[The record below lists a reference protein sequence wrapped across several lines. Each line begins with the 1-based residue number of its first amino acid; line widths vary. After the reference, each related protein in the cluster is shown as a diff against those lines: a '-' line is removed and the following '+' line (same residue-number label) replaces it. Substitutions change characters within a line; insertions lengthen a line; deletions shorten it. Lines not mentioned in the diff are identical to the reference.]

1 MIVNSTEI
9 IKERLKK
16 LLIPEKAFGIAI
28 NGEWGVGKTFFWHEL
43 VKDNFADKKIAYIS
57 LFGISSLND
66 IRVSILLQ
74 TSPTK
79 KKLSWVDKKIIT
91 PLKNVKSSLKLD
103 DLSMSF
109 GVDALGSIFTLLT
122 NGDFKNV
129 IVCFDDFE
137 RMSNNLK
144 LKDVLGLISEL
155 KEQKECHVVMI
166 LNKGELKDEE
176 LSKYKDKII
185 DYDFNY
191 APTPEKSYSLVKE
204 NLKVFQDYPLAYFQ
218 KHNISNIRV
227 IKRVINALND
237 YAFAEDLVKEHK
249 EIEREL
255 VENILKISTINAIDL
270 SIDFEALSDYTKNDH
285 WDDLFD
291 STNREKVKNEDFEK
305 LLSYINFGNSGYFHI
320 SDFTH
325 NVISYVKN
333 SFVEIE
339 FLEKGIEKR
348 IESEK
353 YSSVKNEIY
362 DCSTKARYDLNYT
375 FEEYTKNLYKLFEE
389 NKSNITQILD
399 SGNFIFY
406 IEELIKYDNINKEK
420 YTTFAI
426 EVLKQYL
433 QQYKKNQDEDY
444 DPFKEKNI
452 EDITSFHSEL
462 NNYYE
467 SLEAVKIEEID
478 SSKKLIEL
486 VNEAIKGAG
495 DKSAS
500 LLSLVKEED
509 IEKYFY
515 EDINFVKNS
524 LMLLSWEK
532 KSVSADFVPYKEK
545 LLKVM
550 SKISEEGTE
559 EQKEKIKM
567 LLKGS

>member
-1 MIVNSTEI
+1 MSSAEV

-28 NGEWGVGKTFFWHEL
+28 NGEWGVGKTFFWHEF
-43 VKDNFADKKIAYIS
+43 VKENFTDKKIAYIS

-79 KKLSWVDKKIIT
+79 KKLSWVDKKIVT
-91 PLKNVKSSLKLD
+91 SLKNVKSSLKLD

-122 NGDFKNV
+122 NGDFKKV

-137 RMSNNLK
+137 RMSDNLK

-166 LNKGELKDEE
+166 LNKGELKNDD

-191 APTPEKSYSLVKE
+191 TPTPEESYSLVKE
-204 NLKVFQDYPLAYFQ
+204 NLKVFQDYPLEYFQ
-218 KHNISNIRV
+218 QHNINNIRV

-237 YAFAEDLVKEHK
+237 YEFAKDLVKEHK
-249 EIEREL
+249 DIEREL
-255 VENILKISTINAIDL
+255 VENILEISTINAIDL
-270 SIDFEALSDYTKNDH
+270 SIDFEELSDHTKKGH
-285 WDDLFD
+285 WDDFLD
-291 STNREKVKNEDFEK
+291 SENKEKVKNEDFEK
-305 LLSYINFGNSGYFHI
+305 LLIYINFGTSGYFHI

-333 SFVEIE
+333 SFVEIK
-339 FLEKGIEKR
+339 FLKKGIENR

-353 YSSVKNEIY
+353 YSIVKNEID
-362 DCSTKARYDLNYT
+362 DCLTKARYDFNYT
-375 FEEYTKNLYKLFEE
+375 FEEYTKKLYSLFEE

-467 SLEAVKIEEID
+467 SLEAVKIEEIN

-486 VNEAIKGAG
+486 VNEAIKGVG

-500 LLSLVKEED
+500 LLSHVKEED
-509 IEKYFY
+509 IEKYFLK
-515 EDINFVKNS
+515 DIDFVKNS
-524 LMLLSWEK
+524 LMFLSW
-532 KSVSADFVPYKEK
+532 
-545 LLKVM
+545 
-550 SKISEEGTE
+550 
-559 EQKEKIKM
+559 
-567 LLKGS
+567 